1 MTIATARATRR
12 RNLTKW
18 LVKAAAVL
26 AAAYLVFGATV
37 GAFMLR
43 GPEHFGQFMT
53 RVPGVLVWGLL
64 PAPRMWMW
72 ARGGTLETG
81 DVAPD
86 FTLATVDHK
95 NQVTLSSHRGDRPVV
110 LVFGSY
116 T

>member
-1 MTIATARATRR
+1 MTITTARATRR

-18 LVKAAAVL
+18 LVRTAAVL
-26 AAAYLVFGATV
+26 AAVYLLFGATV
-37 GAFMLR
+37 GALMLQ
-43 GPEHFGQFMT
+43 GPAPFSQFMT

-72 ARGGTLETG
+72 ARGGTLKTG
-81 DVAPD
+81 EVAPD
-86 FTLATVDHK
+86 FTLSTVDHK